1 VNEESLQ
8 RANAFLAAVTARTQ
22 VGAVME
28 VTPAEIGREIGL
40 PDPLSAA
47 RAVRALIARRRLEP
61 AQGSYRLVDATPVD
75 PNERETIERPPR
87 RARRGPSG
95 RSAERSADP
104 GRPSYSA
111 IGHEVVE
118 KLIDLGREVA
128 TLRANM
134 RAAREEARTSREA
147 RIEAETRADHLTARV
162 RDLEARAEM
171 AESNLRSLLA
181 TAKGAGRET
190 RDASMGDSEME
201 AILGV
206 LKGDEA
212 SNGDATPESAP
223 PEERASEGPHH
234 LPAADSAE

>member
-8 RANAFLAAVTARTQ
+8 RANAFLAAVTARTV

-61 AQGSYRLVDATPVD
+61 AQGSYRLVDGRPVD
-75 PNERETIERPPR
+75 PHEKETIERPPR
-87 RARRGPSG
+87 RPRRGPAPRANGSG
-95 RSAERSADP
+95 EA

-111 IGHEVVE
+111 IGQEVVE

-147 RIEAETRADHLTARV
+147 RIEAEQRADHLSTRV

-171 AESNLRSLLA
+171 AESNLRALLA
-181 TAKGAGRET
+181 TAKGAGREA
-190 RDASMGDSEME
+190 RVSSIADSEME

-206 LKGDEA
+206 LKGDE
-212 SNGDATPESAP
+212 TV
-223 PEERASEGPHH
+223 
-234 LPAADSAE
+234 ADSGGGEQRVAATETAD